1 MVQSRPAPTSDQPPA
16 YVRFIPRRVT
26 ASNSLRPAVL
36 LIAFFS
42 AVYALFAAAA
52 VIRRRNE
59 TDTSSKMDTVYL
71 VMAILYFAVAA
82 SEVFGIGAAY
92 KQSIRLVRYYFYAQ
106 CVSAVVVT
114 AAEIL
119 RVVVHFTDKS
129 AIQAACAAG
138 EKQDQ
143 AGSTNPSSDADIAD
157 YCSWVWRR
165 ASYWDIGLLL
175 LSMLFAFLFAS
186 LAASYL
192 HQLMNPH
199 LLRTQQPFFGQPT
212 QAPSGQYQY
221 PLNDVAV
228 YPPNPYRQDPPVGGW
243 GYAAPPYAR
252 DNLPEYSNDHDY
264 SVAPEKVNS
273 NSNAVPQARDP
284 FSDQGGMTSQ
294 EYEQTQHDEEMRRQR
309 MALNN
314 ESTDTV
320 TLEPRNDRER
330 QGRV

>member
-1 MVQSRPAPTSDQPPA
+1 
-16 YVRFIPRRVT
+16 
-26 ASNSLRPAVL
+26 
-36 LIAFFS
+36 
-42 AVYALFAAAA
+42 
-52 VIRRRNE
+52 
-59 TDTSSKMDTVYL
+59 MDTIYL
-71 VMAILYFAVAA
+71 VMAILYFCVAA

-106 CVSAVVVT
+106 CVAAVVVT
-114 AAEIL
+114 GAEIL
-119 RVVVHFTDKS
+119 RVVVHFTDKAS
-129 AIQAACAAG
+129 

-157 YCSWVWRR
+157 YCSWIWRR

-228 YPPNPYRQDPPVGGW
+228 YPPNPYRLDPPVGGF

-252 DNLPEYSNDHDY
+252 DNLPEYSNEHDY
-264 SVAPEKVNS
+264 SVEPEKPNS
-273 NSNAVPQARDP
+273 NTLTRARDP

-294 EYEQTQHDEEMRRQR
+294 EYEQMQHDEELRRR
-309 MALNN
+309 AN

-320 TLEPRNDRER
+320 TLEPRSDRDR
-330 QGRV
+330 QGRI